1 MLQHIEICKV
11 KPCCDLQ
18 RIFIHKHVPMQKASH
33 HCSTHWWC
41 LVISISLTESNGLL
55 QET

>member
-11 KPCCDLQ
+11 KLCCDLQ